1 MLDLHIHL
9 TGHKDRPATAE
20 NIRDYLN
27 QARKMGLKEIGFA
40 DHDYYYEDLN
50 LPLIRE
56 VAKEYPELKVRIG
69 LEVDYRP
76 EEEGKIKELL
86 ARFPLDYVIGSV
98 HEMNGWIFDMP
109 GQEGAH
115 RERDADKMY
124 QEYFSWIEMAAASG
138 LFTTIGHFDLIK
150 IFGVR
155 PKTDVLKLAAPA
167 LTRIQENGLVLELN
181 TAGRYKPVG
190 EFYPEVKLIE
200 EIKRRGIPMTLG
212 SDAHQAA
219 FVGRDLEEASLLLAR
234 LGITQLVGFN
244 QREKV
249 YYPLQG

>member
-1 MLDLHIHL
+1 M
-9 TGHKDRPATAE
+9 R
-20 NIRDYLN
+20 
-27 QARKMGLKEIGFA
+27 
-40 DHDYYYEDLN
+40 
-50 LPLIRE
+50 
-56 VAKEYPELKVRIG
+56 VRIG

-86 ARFPLDYVIGSV
+86 ARFPFDYVIGSV
-98 HEMNGWIFDMP
+98 HEMNGWIFDIP
-109 GQEGAH
+109 GQEVAH

-124 QEYFSWIEMAAASG
+124 EEYFSWIEMAAASG

-155 PKTDVLKLAAPA
+155 PKTDVLKLADAA

-190 EFYPEVKLIE
+190 EFYPEVKIIE
-200 EIKRRGIPMTLG
+200 EIRRRGIPMTLG

-219 FVGRDLEEASLLLAR
+219 LVGRDLEEASHLLAR
-234 LGITQLVGFN
+234 HGINQLVGFN

-249 YYPLQG
+249 YYPLLG